1 MCEAC
6 GIAKRRQFGPK
17 LPKIEAEGYYKL
29 DADSERVL
37 MSVFIVLYSVSE
49 GFPAGRSKALS
60 VRPAGQLW
68 RLKSSLKS
76 TSAAAPSQILQA

>member
-1 MCEAC
+1 MCGAR
-6 GIAKRRQFGPK
+6 GIAKRKEFGPK
-17 LPKIEAEGYYKL
+17 MAKIEVKGYYKL
-29 DADSERVL
+29 DPDSERVL

-60 VRPAGQLW
+60 VRPARQLW
-68 RLKSSLKS
+68 RLKSGLKS